1 MNDYLMISES
11 IDQTLR
17 WETEQ
22 EKSMKEKA
30 EMKKKRLQQDLGN
43 QMAERLNRELS
54 LKKETLL
61 SDQMELETA
70 RLQILR
76 DNSREKERK
85 VGWRVFR
92 YFYSYLLN
100 IFKLS

>member
-1 MNDYLMISES
+1 MISES

-17 WETEQ
+17 WESEQ

-30 EMKKKRLQQDLGN
+30 QMKKKRLQQDLGN

-61 SDQMELETA
+61 SDKMELETA

-76 DNSREKERK
+76 DNSREKEGK
-85 VGWRVFR
+85 VGWRISR
-92 YFYSYLLN
+92 YFCSYLLN
-100 IFKLS
+100 L

>member
-1 MNDYLMISES
+1 MNDYFMISES

-61 SDQMELETA
+61 SDKMELETA

-85 VGWRVFR
+85 VG
-92 YFYSYLLN
+92 
-100 IFKLS
+100 